1 MVCVLG
7 KEAALAVA
15 KKGGTVHM
23 VCRNKERGEAAQ
35 EEIQKESGSIKKF
48 LFSLRLPQA
57 QLRKM
62 LQLY

>member
-1 MVCVLG
+1 MCVLG

-35 EEIQKESGSIKKF
+35 EEIQKESGIIKK
-48 LFSLRLPQA
+48 
-57 QLRKM
+57 
-62 LQLY
+62 LYFCAFHNHN